1 MSRLRGRLGRLEGAA
16 RARDLV
22 VGPALLVVYPDGWPA
37 ADLAAWDAAWA
48 AGDRAARL
56 ALVAKH
62 AGQAPGSG
70 TTVLELRER
79 VDGRR

>member
-1 MSRLRGRLGRLEGAA
+1 MRHG
-16 RARDLV
+16 LV
-22 VGPALLVVYPDGWPA
+22 EATG
-37 ADLAAWDAAWA
+37 LATWDAAWA
-48 AGDRAARL
+48 AGGRAARL

-79 VDGRR
+79 ADGPR